1 MTNKRK
7 DFKGDDMTVRE
18 LLEDIDDLNL
28 IVQVNTVEDDGWKVV
43 SRTTASMMGVP
54 DDVMYSRVM
63 SWGIYDNEIAI
74 RI

>member
-1 MTNKRK
+1 
-7 DFKGDDMTVRE
+7 MTVME

-28 IVQVNTVEDDGWKVV
+28 IVKVNTIEDDRWKVV

-54 DDVMYSRVM
+54 DEVMDSRVL
-63 SWGIYDNEIAI
+63 SWGVYDNEITV

>member
-1 MTNKRK
+1 
-7 DFKGDDMTVRE
+7 MTVRE

-28 IVQVNTVEDDGWKVV
+28 IVKVNTIEDDRWKVV

-54 DDVMYSRVM
+54 DEVMDSRVL
-63 SWGIYDNEIAI
+63 SWGVYDNEITV